1 VESVEGNIE
10 SAPKNTTGTA
20 RYGVESLKLF
30 QKVEDFANWL
40 LPILDR
46 FPKTERLSLVSQ
58 MKNLCYEMLKTIIKT
73 QKSYAKKTGWYEV
86 DVQLEMMRFF
96 LRHAR
101 TRKYLAPRSYET
113 AARSV
118 AEIGRLIGG
127 LIKGA

>member
-1 VESVEGNIE
+1 VESVDGKVE
-10 SAPKNTTGTA
+10 SAPNISAGTA

-30 QKVEDFANWL
+30 QKVEDFVNYL
-40 LPILDR
+40 FPIIDR
-46 FPKTERLSLVSQ
+46 FPKTERLALVSQ

-73 QKSYAKKTGWYEV
+73 QKSSSKKSGWYEV
-86 DVQLEMMRFF
+86 DVQLEMVRFF

-118 AEIGRLIGG
+118 VEIGRLIGG

>member
-1 VESVEGNIE
+1 MGSVDVNVE
-10 SAPKNTTGTA
+10 SAPKITTGTA

-73 QKSYAKKTGWYEV
+73 QKSYTKKPGWYEV